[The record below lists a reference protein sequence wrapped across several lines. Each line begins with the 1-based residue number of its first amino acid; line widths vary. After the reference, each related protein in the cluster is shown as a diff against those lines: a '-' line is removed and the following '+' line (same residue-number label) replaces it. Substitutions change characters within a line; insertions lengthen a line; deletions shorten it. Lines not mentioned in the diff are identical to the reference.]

1 MSKII
6 ENFKSLSYGLAP
18 EDSKE
23 VISWINSLNNPNSLF
38 LTPKDIFELGLR
50 ADFVILSACE
60 TFDKK
65 PLSMKYSN
73 SLLTSLL
80 LNSSKQILVSL
91 WPVEDKV
98 TSFFI
103 TEIVRFLSLDQNKT
117 LITAQ
122 QEAILSMIEN
132 GYNNPKQWASFIVV
146 GS

>member
-1 MSKII
+1 
-6 ENFKSLSYGLAP
+6 KSM
-18 EDSKE
+18 
-23 VISWINSLNNPNSLF
+23 F
-38 LTPKDIFELGLR
+38 LTPKDIFDLELR

-60 TFDKK
+60 TYDKK
-65 PLSMKYSN
+65 PLTIKSSN

-91 WPVEDKV
+91 WPVEDKA

-103 TEIVRFLSLDQNKT
+103 SEIVRFLSLDQNKT

-122 QEAILSMIEN
+122 REAILSMIEN